1 MEGKP
6 SKAWLA
12 AHPGIEAPANHG
24 EAKRTAVVRFRYR
37 QSYV

>member
-12 AHPGIEAPANHG
+12 AHPGIEATADG
-24 EAKRTAVVRFRYR
+24 GAAKGTAVVTVRFRQR
-37 QSYV
+37 YV